1 MTHRPLD
8 GRVVVQHP
16 EPVERTQGGVL
27 LTGAAKEQPEL
38 AVVVTVAPGEA
49 EQVVRP
55 GDRVITNKYAGTAVK
70 LDGKVL
76 TILKLSDIIAI
87 VND

>member
-1 MTHRPLD
+1 M
-8 GRVVVQHP
+8 
-16 EPVERTQGGVL
+16 L